1 MVGLTQIQAKQ
12 RLEKYG
18 FNEITIKDKYSLFKI
33 FINQYKDIFS
43 LLLIISTLVSL
54 VFYFIGL
61 LNSLI
66 DFYLI
71 FSILLIN
78 GVIGTYQEYKSEKTL
93 EKLKKLQINGTRVFR
108 DNKLIELDSKELVPG
123 DIIVLEEGDKICAD
137 CKILKGN
144 LSLDESSFTGES
156 LQIYKKERGQ
166 VYSGTLVTGGKALL
180 EVEQT
185 GLNTKFGGLTKKLA
199 KIKDVSFFKTQID
212 GFTKK
217 LLKFILVIIVI
228 FFGVNL
234 IQSNPWI
241 TVLLASIALAVAI
254 VPEGLTV
261 TTIITMI
268 KGIKNLAAKKVLV
281 KKIDAVEI
289 LGATEYLIF
298 DKTGTL
304 TEGKIQIAEVYSKNN
319 LEQELAKYKIRHS
332 KDLIEQALPTQKEL
346 KPYRTNYF
354 DYKTNT
360 SSIIYRENGI
370 FIEYIKGSPE
380 SILKECNTKLSIE
393 ETKKIKELL
402 ANGYKVLGFAKR
414 RGKTTKQEGFAAFSD
429 KIRWDSAQAIQT
441 LKMASIN
448 PIIITGD
455 HKATASH
462 VGKNLGFIDNT
473 ISGEDVEK
481 LNNREII
488 EALKDG
494 GIVYRAL
501 PETKL
506 KIISAFIEHQKVVAA
521 TGDGVN
527 DVLLLKKASVGIA
540 MGAGTDVAK
549 EAADIVL
556 LNDSLMTITNGI
568 IEGRNIIQNIRKFI
582 TFLLSSNG
590 IEAISN
596 LIFPFIS
603 TTIPLNAAKLLWVN
617 LISDGFPAISFGLDP
632 VNEKLIFDKPS
643 GYKQILTKVMTRN
656 MILNSIIIGILIAI
670 LFFVSN
676 IIFGTAIAITITF
689 TGLVLSQL
697 INATAIRHLF
707 KESLI
712 SNKFFILAIGIS
724 AILQIVVVYTP
735 LNKLFGIIPLG
746 LYEWITVICFLLI
759 SGAIQFVIAYKLRD

>member
-166 VYSGTLVTGGKALL
+166 VYSGTLVTVGKALL

-281 KKIDAVEI
+281 KK
-289 LGATEYLIF
+289 
-298 DKTGTL
+298 L
-304 TEGKIQIAEVYSKNN
+304 TQ
-319 LEQELAKYKIRHS
+319 
-332 KDLIEQALPTQKEL
+332 
-346 KPYRTNYF
+346 
-354 DYKTNT
+354 
-360 SSIIYRENGI
+360 
-370 FIEYIKGSPE
+370 
-380 SILKECNTKLSIE
+380 
-393 ETKKIKELL
+393 
-402 ANGYKVLGFAKR
+402 
-414 RGKTTKQEGFAAFSD
+414 
-429 KIRWDSAQAIQT
+429 
-441 LKMASIN
+441 
-448 PIIITGD
+448 
-455 HKATASH
+455 
-462 VGKNLGFIDNT
+462 
-473 ISGEDVEK
+473 
-481 LNNREII
+481 
-488 EALKDG
+488 
-494 GIVYRAL
+494 
-501 PETKL
+501 
-506 KIISAFIEHQKVVAA
+506 
-521 TGDGVN
+521 
-527 DVLLLKKASVGIA
+527 
-540 MGAGTDVAK
+540 
-549 EAADIVL
+549 
-556 LNDSLMTITNGI
+556 
-568 IEGRNIIQNIRKFI
+568 
-582 TFLLSSNG
+582 
-590 IEAISN
+590 
-596 LIFPFIS
+596 
-603 TTIPLNAAKLLWVN
+603 
-617 LISDGFPAISFGLDP
+617 
-632 VNEKLIFDKPS
+632 
-643 GYKQILTKVMTRN
+643 
-656 MILNSIIIGILIAI
+656 
-670 LFFVSN
+670 
-676 IIFGTAIAITITF
+676 
-689 TGLVLSQL
+689 
-697 INATAIRHLF
+697 
-707 KESLI
+707 
-712 SNKFFILAIGIS
+712 
-724 AILQIVVVYTP
+724 
-735 LNKLFGIIPLG
+735 
-746 LYEWITVICFLLI
+746 
-759 SGAIQFVIAYKLRD
+759 